1 MHLHS
6 TCHGSYTDLSSLGVY
21 LSRVMANTHTHT
33 NTYTN
38 SRLARSP
45 ATTYG
50 NGQAR
55 LTFLPRSILPT
66 RPFPVVL
73 SFSLSFYLSI
83 FFSICSSARPPVHLS
98 IRLFFSLPLFLCLD
112 IVQCSYCGR
121 ESRPIT
127 TRTIREPS
135 TPCVLHLL
143 SFSNPCFSSLLL
155 PRPLFSP
162 AFLTARVFTGPSP
175 LTPPLGA
182 ISFEILPDQNRAA
195 ASSITPLRA
204 KYPLISTD
212 TSRGITNRRYRAFNH
227 AWTQHVDLLIFPFS
241 LSRVRVSKE
250 SFSLVTLFCSSE
262 RLALRGDRVDREEEE
277 EGGRKS
283 KRKRFPIA
291 ESAKRN
297 RELLLHSAVS
307 EYTDDRAVN
316 AGDSLLGGAR
326 A

>member
-38 SRLARSP
+38 SRPARSP

-98 IRLFFSLPLFLCLD
+98 ICLFFSLPLFLCLD

-175 LTPPLGA
+175 LTPSSRRDLFRNSSRSESSRS
-182 ISFEILPDQNRAA
+182 IIDNSA
-195 ASSITPLRA
+195 ASEVSADIYRYIPRDNESSIP
-204 KYPLISTD
+204 
-212 TSRGITNRRYRAFNH
+212 
-227 AWTQHVDLLIFPFS
+227 
-241 LSRVRVSKE
+241 
-250 SFSLVTLFCSSE
+250 
-262 RLALRGDRVDREEEE
+262 RL
-277 EGGRKS
+277 
-283 KRKRFPIA
+283 
-291 ESAKRN
+291 
-297 RELLLHSAVS
+297 
-307 EYTDDRAVN
+307 
-316 AGDSLLGGAR
+316 
-326 A
+326 